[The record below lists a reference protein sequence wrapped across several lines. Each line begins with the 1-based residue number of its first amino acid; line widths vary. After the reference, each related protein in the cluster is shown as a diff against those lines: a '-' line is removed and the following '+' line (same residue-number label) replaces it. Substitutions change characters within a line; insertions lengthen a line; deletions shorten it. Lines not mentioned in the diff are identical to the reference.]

1 MPAAAGHAMIGP
13 HGNEGPPAAAAAAGR
28 LASSFVPGGVMAG
41 EGVDVREAAG
51 DPRAPVAYP
60 FTFTGRAGEYFRI
73 WIVNLAL
80 SVVTFGIFSA
90 WAKVRQQRWFYGN
103 TWVADAPFEYLAPPL
118 AVLKGRIIAVGV
130 LVAYVLVSQFLPVAE
145 GPLLLLLVLATPWL
159 ILSGLRFRARYS
171 AWRTINFS
179 FDNDVYDAGSAY
191 LLYPIALAP
200 TLGLA
205 FPWVRQKQAAFTVE
219 GHLLGPDRLE
229 LTATSGDFYRA
240 YARVALLALGLVL
253 IIGVLLAGLVQL
265 VAALVT
271 DFYQAL
277 GEEQREIV
285 IGLATLAAVYVLVV
299 AFSVVASARITN
311 LRYNHIRVGGHSFRS
326 TLRARDLLT
335 LYLTNTLAVLL
346 SLGLLI
352 PWAQVRMARYR
363 AAHTVLVSERSPLE
377 ARARHRAGQAATGAE
392 VADVMDVDL
401 SL

>member
-1 MPAAAGHAMIGP
+1 
-13 HGNEGPPAAAAAAGR
+13 
-28 LASSFVPGGVMAG
+28 VAG
-41 EGVDVREAAG
+41 EGLEASAVAAA
-51 DPRAPVAYP
+51 PPAPVTYP

-118 AVLKGRIIAVGV
+118 AVLKGRVIAVAI
-130 LVAYVLVSQFLPVAE
+130 LAIYVLVSQFLPVAE
-145 GPLLLLLVLATPWL
+145 GPLILLLLLATPWL
-159 ILSGLRFRARYS
+159 ILGGLRFRARYS

-179 FDNDVYDAGSAY
+179 FDNDVYDAGRAY
-191 LLYPIALAP
+191 LLYPMVLGP

-205 FPWVRQKQAAFTVE
+205 FPWVRRHQASFTVE

-229 LTATSGDFYRA
+229 LTATTGDFYRA
-240 YARVALLALGLVL
+240 YARVALLTVGLVGVLGL
-253 IIGVLLAGLVQL
+253 LLAGLAG
-265 VAALVT
+265 VATALLGGFFQ
-271 DFYQAL
+271 DL
-277 GEEQREIV
+277 GEEQRDIV
-285 IGLATLAAVYVLVV
+285 IGIATLVVAYTLFV
-299 AFSVVASARITN
+299 AFSVIAAARVTN
-311 LRYNHIRVGGHSFRS
+311 LTYNHIRVAGHSFRS
-326 TLRARDLLT
+326 TLRSRDLLA

-363 AAHTVLVSERSPLE
+363 ASRTVLVSERSPLE
-377 ARARHRAGQAATGAE
+377 VRARHRAGEAATGAE

>member
-1 MPAAAGHAMIGP
+1 
-13 HGNEGPPAAAAAAGR
+13 
-28 LASSFVPGGVMAG
+28 MAG
-41 EGVDVREAAG
+41 EGLEASAVAAA
-51 DPRAPVAYP
+51 PPAPVTYP

-118 AVLKGRIIAVGV
+118 AVLKGRVIAVAI
-130 LVAYVLVSQFLPVAE
+130 LAIYVLVSQFLPVAE
-145 GPLLLLLVLATPWL
+145 GPLILLLLLATPWL
-159 ILSGLRFRARYS
+159 ILGGLRFRARYS

-179 FDNDVYDAGSAY
+179 FDNDVYDAGRAY
-191 LLYPIALAP
+191 LLYPMVLGP

-205 FPWVRQKQAAFTVE
+205 FPWVRRHQASFTVE

-229 LTATSGDFYRA
+229 LTASTGDFYRA
-240 YARVALLALGLVL
+240 YARVALLTLGLAGVL
-253 IIGVLLAGLVQL
+253 GLLLAGLAG
-265 VAALVT
+265 VATALLGGFFQ
-271 DFYQAL
+271 DL
-277 GEEQREIV
+277 GEEQRDIV
-285 IGLATLAAVYVLVV
+285 IGIGTLVVAYLFFV
-299 AFSVVASARITN
+299 AFSVIATARVTN
-311 LRYNHIRVGGHSFRS
+311 LTYNPVRVAGHSFRS
-326 TLRARDLLT
+326 TLRSRDLLA

-363 AAHTVLVSERSPLE
+363 ASRTVLVSERSPLE
-377 ARARHRAGQAATGAE
+377 VRARHRAGEAATGAE